1 MRISDWSSDVCS
13 TVLVFAFALGG
24 LFTLA
29 PASAARSPSSN
40 PAELPQ
46 ACDVDRDAQ
55 SCLKQAIRLYEG
67 KTLPKDDATARRF
80 AATACAAGDAAGCN
94 FLAAMLETG
103 IGGPADRQA
112 AVRSEERR
120 VGKACALPFRSLW

>member
-13 TVLVFAFALGG
+13 SDLLRPWPESRSPEVHARRAPRRPGVGNSAAPAMIMTTLLRLVFAVALGG

-46 ACDVDRDAQ
+46 ACDVDRDEIGRA
-55 SCLKQAIRLYEG
+55 SCR
-67 KTLPKDDATARRF
+67 
-80 AATACAAGDAAGCN
+80 
-94 FLAAMLETG
+94 
-103 IGGPADRQA
+103 DR
-112 AVRSEERR
+112 V
-120 VGKACALPFRSLW
+120 CPSL

>member
-13 TVLVFAFALGG
+13 TVLVFAVALGG

-80 AATACAAGDAAGCN
+80 AAKACA
-94 FLAAMLETG
+94 
-103 IGGPADRQA
+103 
-112 AVRSEERR
+112 RSEEHTSE
-120 VGKACALPFRSLW
+120 LQSLMRISYAVFCLKKKKRQD